1 LQSAQKWLLL
11 GMMQHLRKFFPTTPL
26 DRIDLCL
33 RALYLTA
40 LPLVATHYDALSK
53 PLVSL
58 LIAWLAVTMVQI
70 LLSRRAM
77 LSGRFGHALG
87 LMDIGFGLSA
97 IALTGLLASPFWWCL
112 LPGITGMVL
121 RHGWQKAGFLLLFAL
136 GGAATLSIFGSRAGA
151 AAILPISMHLGAAG
165 LSGVLLIYYGREVRR
180 ADLGAAR
187 DLQVDA
193 TQIRSAERE
202 RAREIIRAATALNA
216 TMDYERVLDMVLEL
230 SMQAIA
236 DADLIEA
243 PMVSALLLYKDSAFR
258 VVSARRL
265 HHADR
270 NIPLPGKRGIL
281 AEVLHSGGP
290 VLSKD
295 LSQEPELDQWVALQE
310 CKAALCLPLIDG
322 SKSFGAL
329 LYAHPDRRYFK
340 EERVEMLK
348 AIAEQAFVAIQN
360 ARLYQILEEENERI
374 TEIQEEARKRFARD
388 LHDGPT
394 QTVAA
399 IAMQLNFIR
408 RLMQR
413 DAKTASDELLKVEHM
428 ARNTTR
434 EIRHMLF
441 TMRPLILESQGLVAA
456 LYQLARKLGETHKQR
471 VLVDAE
477 PDVVDSMDMGRQ
489 GVIFYIAE
497 EAINN
502 ARKHAE
508 AEHIWVSLI
517 QRGNSIVLEVQDD
530 GVGFNIGAVDA
541 DYAQRGSLGIVN
553 MRERAELVNGVLDIR
568 SEDGKGTCVSLVVPL
583 LGDTPMDVN
592 AADPAPKADL
602 FM

>member
-1 LQSAQKWLLL
+1 
-11 GMMQHLRKFFPTTPL
+11 MMQRIRKVFPTTSL

-33 RALYLTA
+33 RALYLAA
-40 LPLVATHYDALSK
+40 LPLVATHFNALSE
-53 PLVSL
+53 PLVFL
-58 LIAWLAVTMVQI
+58 LIAWIAMTVVQI
-70 LLSRRAM
+70 LLSRNAM
-77 LSGRFGHALG
+77 LSRRFGHALG
-87 LMDIGFGLSA
+87 VIDIGFGLSA
-97 IALTGLLASPFWWCL
+97 IALTGNLASPLWWCL
-112 LPGITGMVL
+112 LLGISGVGL
-121 RHGWQKAGFLLLFAL
+121 RYGLQKAALTLIFAL
-136 GGAATLSIFGSRAGA
+136 GGAAALGIVGSRAGA
-151 AAILPISMHLGAAG
+151 AAILPTSMHIGALG
-165 LSGVLLIYYGREVRR
+165 LSAILLIYYGQRVRH
-180 ADLGAAR
+180 AGLGEGGDLK
-187 DLQVDA
+187 VDA
-193 TQIRSAERE
+193 SQIRTSERE
-202 RAREIIRAATALNA
+202 RAREIIRAAAALNA

-230 SMQAIA
+230 SLQAMT
-236 DADLIEA
+236 DADLMEA
-243 PMVSALLLYKDSAFR
+243 PMVSALLLYKDNAFR

-270 NIPLPGKRGIL
+270 NTPLPGKRGIL
-281 AEVLHSGGP
+281 AEVLHSGGS

-295 LSQEPELDQWVALQE
+295 LSREPELDQWVALRE
-310 CKAALCLPLIDG
+310 CKEALCLPLIDG

-329 LYAHPDRRYFK
+329 LYAHPDRRYFR
-340 EERVEMLK
+340 EERIEMLE

-394 QTVAA
+394 QTIAA

-413 DAKTASDELLKVEHM
+413 DAKAASDELLKVEHM

-508 AEHIWVSLI
+508 AEHIWVSLT
-517 QRGNSIVLEVQDD
+517 QRGNSIVLEVQDN

-583 LGDTPMDVN
+583 LGDTPMDIKT
-592 AADPAPKADL
+592 ADHASKADIST
-602 FM
+602 

>member
-1 LQSAQKWLLL
+1 MQSPRKWLLL
-11 GMMQHLRKFFPTTPL
+11 EIMQRIRKVFPTTSL

-40 LPLVATHYDALSK
+40 LPLVAAYYNALSK
-53 PLVSL
+53 PVVYL
-58 LIAWLAVTMVQI
+58 LIVWVAVTMVQI
-70 LLSRRAM
+70 LLSNRAM

-87 LMDIGFGLSA
+87 VMDIGFGLSA
-97 IALTGLLASPFWWCL
+97 IALTGLLASPLWWCL
-112 LPGITGMVL
+112 LLGISGVGL
-121 RHGWQKAGFLLLFAL
+121 RHGWQKAGLLLLFAL
-136 GGAATLSIFGSRAGA
+136 GGATTLSIVGSRAGV
-151 AAILPISMHLGAAG
+151 AAILPTSMHIGALGLLA
-165 LSGVLLIYYGREVRR
+165 VLLVYYGQRVRR
-180 ADLGAAR
+180 TDLGAGR
-187 DLQVDA
+187 DLKVD
-193 TQIRSAERE
+193 TSQIRTSERE
-202 RAREIIRAATALNA
+202 RAREIIRAAAALNA
-216 TMDYERVLDMVLEL
+216 TMDYERVLEMVLEL
-230 SMQAIA
+230 STQAMA

-270 NIPLPGKRGIL
+270 HTPLPGKQGIL
-281 AEVLHSGGP
+281 AEVLHSGGS

-295 LSQEPELDQWVALQE
+295 LSREPELDQWVALRE
-310 CKAALCLPLIDG
+310 CKAALCLPLMDG

-329 LYAHPDRRYFK
+329 LYAHPDPRYFK
-340 EERVEMLK
+340 DERIEMLE

-394 QTVAA
+394 QTIAA
-399 IAMQLNFIR
+399 IAMQVNFIR

-413 DAKTASDELLKVEHM
+413 DAAAASDELLKVEHM

-456 LYQLARKLGETHKQR
+456 LYQLARKLSETHKQR

-477 PDVVDSMDMGRQ
+477 PDVVDLMDMGRQ

-583 LGDTPMDVN
+583 HGDTPMDVN
-592 AADPAPKADL
+592 AADPISEADL
-602 FM
+602 ST